1 MCNFAFDGSND
12 RAKEKLNYKSKKKKM
27 KKYIALLLG
36 LVFGLGFVS
45 CSSDDDDDENISGE
59 GKYLAEMTVT
69 RYDWKDGKRSDEGK
83 IYQRYEYNEK
93 EQLVCQESPFFGY
106 RQTPIYNDNGD
117 CIEQKFYSYKTDEY
131 LGYDKRDF
139 NQVDSVFIIHSY
151 NWKNELVS
159 TTKYEYTYGYKLI
172 RETEIIDSIGKD
184 HGKVW
189 TYSYSGNTETIEI
202 TNLKDGSL
210 IEKQVNDLDSYGNTT
225 KMTLNIFYDFA
236 ISPVTYEYTF
246 KYDYDSQG
254 KILRQTHFTGSAGY
268 TEYTYNN
275 DGTIQK
281 EHYAIGLN
289 TDFEEIYDLEYTYK
303 YKKK

>member
-1 MCNFAFDGSND
+1 
-12 RAKEKLNYKSKKKKM
+12 M
-27 KKYIALLLG
+27 KKNIALLLG
-36 LVFGLGFVS
+36 LVLGLSFVS
-45 CSSDDDDDENISGE
+45 CSSDEDDDENVNGK

-83 IYQRYEYNEK
+83 LYQIYKYNEK
-93 EQLVCQESPFFGY
+93 DQLISQESPYFGY

-117 CIEQKFYSYKTDEY
+117 CTEQKFYNYKTDEY
-131 LGYDKRDF
+131 LGYNKREL
-139 NQVDSVFIIHSY
+139 NLADSVFIIYSY

-184 HGKVW
+184 HGKIW
-189 TYSYSGNTETIEI
+189 TYSYSENIQTIEL

-210 IEKQVNDLDSYGNTT
+210 IEKQVNELDSYGNAT
-225 KMTLNIFYDFA
+225 KATINVFYDFA
-236 ISPVTYEYTF
+236 LSPITHEYTF
-246 KYDYDSQG
+246 KYNYDSQG
-254 KILRQTHFTGSAGY
+254 RILRKTHSTVSQGY

-275 DGTIQK
+275 DGTIKK
-281 EHYAIGLN
+281 EHYAEALN
-289 TDFEEIYDLEYTYK
+289 TDYKEIYDLEYTYK